1 MCNYLKQCV
10 KNHCGRVAWLLLKE
24 MVQNRVAQ
32 GISPGS
38 LLNKQIFFITKQPMS
53 LLATILE
60 KLEKTMTAATFA
72 EAGEFEI
79 ARQFLKPSKNTY
91 KRVLLG
97 TDREEINPKVLQYAM
112 HLCQRIGGN
121 LEIFHVIHGA
131 EESGASVMGQ
141 KNRLVEEVQSSL
153 QEKGIVYQLVVGEEC
168 LAEEV
173 LKYTVNRRN
182 LLCVVFDAIEA
193 GNVSCQKARE
203 NMLAKFH
210 ALHCPVVIYP
220 EQPVA

>member
-1 MCNYLKQCV
+1 MKQCL
-10 KNHCGRVAWLLLKE
+10 KKHYGRVAWLLLYE
-24 MVQNRVAQ
+24 VVQDNVAQ
-32 GISPGS
+32 GVSPGS
-38 LLNKQIFFITKQPMS
+38 LLNEQNFFITKQPMS

-60 KLEKTMTAATFA
+60 KLEKSMTAATFA

-97 TDREEINPKVLQYAM
+97 TDREEINPKALQYAM
-112 HLCQRIGGN
+112 RLCQHIGGN

-131 EESGASVMGQ
+131 EESGASIMGQ
-141 KNRLVEEVQSSL
+141 KNRLVGEVQSSL
-153 QEKGIVYQLVVGEEC
+153 QEKGIVYQLVMGEEC

-193 GNVSCQKARE
+193 GNATCQKARE
-203 NMLAKFH
+203 TMLAKFH
-210 ALHCPVVIYP
+210 TLHCPVVVYA